1 MRPYEAHQASQCFP
15 NFLSD
20 SPSAHQVGST
30 FVFLRGVGYT
40 SMAIDLA
47 QRHDEAADGWD
58 EQYTINRTRC
68 PELNESKDDHYWV
81 LIMHAAVCLRDLGL
95 GTQSDCKTFE

>member
-1 MRPYEAHQASQCFP
+1 
-15 NFLSD
+15 
-20 SPSAHQVGST
+20 
-30 FVFLRGVGYT
+30 
-40 SMAIDLA
+40 MAIDLA